1 MITQVS
7 VTSRVRLYP
16 VGRHHSVGGR
26 PESQAL
32 IHWTP
37 EQGIYVHA
45 YPPIKWANKNVR
57 LMDPP

>member
-26 PESQAL
+26 PESQAP
-32 IHWTP
+32 IDWTA
-37 EQGIYVHA
+37 EQGIHVNA
-45 YPPIKWANKNVR
+45 YPSIKWANKNVR
-57 LMDPP
+57 LTDPP